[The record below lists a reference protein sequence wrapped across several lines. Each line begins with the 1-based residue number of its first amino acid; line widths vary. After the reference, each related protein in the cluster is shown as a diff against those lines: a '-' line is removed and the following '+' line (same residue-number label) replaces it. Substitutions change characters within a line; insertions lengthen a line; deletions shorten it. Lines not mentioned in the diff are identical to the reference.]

1 MVEKMNENDNLSI
14 KSYSRKMA
22 SYVLEQIKNL
32 NEDEL
37 KKLSSLANKIP
48 AMIRY
53 NGLSLTIAYLYSK
66 KTNESEK
73 IFDVIIN
80 WFENESIFK
89 EDLNKISVA
98 ISNELNELKF
108 LKAITDEKMD
118 IIIYRAI
125 SNEAITLL
133 EWVRRLFSTK

>member
-1 MVEKMNENDNLSI
+1 MNENDNLSI